1 MDVCCPSCYHKVW
14 HVGQSQMYMIL
25 YSTTFGLF
33 IILPFSINVNEYV
46 LSHVRLFVTPT
57 DCIPPESSVH
67 RILQARIL
75 EWVAVSF
82 SRGSS

>member
-1 MDVCCPSCYHKVW
+1 MVVCCPSCYHKVR
-14 HVGQSQMYMIL
+14 HVGQGQTYMIL

-33 IILPFSINVNEYV
+33 IIPPFSINVNESV
-46 LSHVRLFVTPT
+46 LSHVQLFVTPM

-75 EWVAVSF
+75 EWVAVSI